1 MSLFRVKLTNTVQG
15 KLSGASQRS
24 AYIMGPTRRIREL
37 KDGEQ
42 FTDCNYWKRFA
53 YPQTSLEDAFIEV
66 VYDDG
71 TQYVDSDPRAPQP
84 NNFPKVYDIAAV
96 AGSDYEDN
104 TADIYGDTGG
114 SAVFAQITN
123 KSEDSVKIK
132 LNNLSDAIIDLPGSS
147 TQQFQAGDISIGV
160 VQVKNENA
168 SPVDVQVLVSIAIIP
183 NS

>member
-1 MSLFRVKLTNTVQG
+1 MSVFRVKLTNSSQG
-15 KLSGASQRS
+15 TLSGAAQRS

-53 YPQTSLEDAFIEV
+53 YPQTSLENAFIEV

-71 TQYVDSDPRAPQP
+71 IQYIDSDPKAPQSI
-84 NNFPKVYDIAAV
+84 NFPKVYDIVAA
-96 AGSDYEDN
+96 AGSDYSAN
-104 TADIYGDTGG
+104 TANIQGDTGG

-123 KSEDSVKIK
+123 KSSDDVKVK
-132 LNNLSDAIIDLPGSS
+132 LNNLSNAIIDLPAGN
-147 TQQFQAGDISIGV
+147 TQVFNAGDVSISV
-160 VQVKNENA
+160 VQIKNESESTVN
-168 SPVDVQVLVSIAIIP
+168 VQILVSIAVVP